1 MKWLASIGLSGTV
14 LALFAAVTSI
24 AIGWTYLSTEEQIEV
39 AIRRAEAQQLLE
51 IFPIGTHDN
60 ELVDDTFSIASNT
73 ALLGLREMRQ
83 GYRVRLSGRTVGVII
98 PTTARDGYSGDIR
111 ALVGIRHD
119 GSVAGVRVV
128 AHRETPGLGDKVELR
143 KSAWVLGFNHSLK
156 NTPTSAWAVKKN
168 GGAFDQF
175 TGATITPRA
184 VINQLVNTLKYFEQ
198 DKSRLL
204 ALDQSSE
211 IQSLK

>member
-51 IFPIGTHDN
+51 IFPAGTHDN

-73 ALLGLREMRQ
+73 ALLGLREERQ
-83 GYRVRLSGRTVGVII
+83 GYRVRLSGQHCRSDSSQRLRGMATVAILE
-98 PTTARDGYSGDIR
+98 P
-111 ALVGIRHD
+111 LVGIRQD

-143 KSAWVLGFNHSLK
+143 KSAWVLGFNDRSLS
-156 NTPTSAWAVKKN
+156 NPGLNRWSVKKE
-168 GGAFDQF
+168 GGVFDQF
-175 TGATITPRA
+175 TGATVTPMA
-184 VINQLVNTLKYFEQ
+184 VILATRRALEYATLNAEALFESAG
-198 DKSRLL
+198 DPS
-204 ALDQSSE
+204 
-211 IQSLK
+211 